1 MINKKEDGGLS
12 GASEDLL
19 QPGDQNLDENNLI
32 DSSTNNQLSVG
43 TFGGGRSILTK
54 LQNYGFDSNG
64 YEHGKID
71 RREWDEYDRL
81 IEGPFSLYDKN
92 LDDRRAEG
100 QGFGEKAV
108 NAIGKFA
115 IKTPVHVLGSTF
127 GIVDGLGEVVSD
139 VYTNGFA
146 SSNWNQFFNNDFQ
159 RSLDDFNESL
169 DNKLPHYY
177 SSQERDLNFG
187 QSVFGKGAANFWTND
202 FSQGLSF
209 VAGAVLSEYAT
220 AGMAKFLLPAKA
232 ANKLKGIAAIRATTY
247 GQKAINANKNLQKI
261 NRAERIYDGL
271 TTGRR
276 LLTGAFY
283 ESGVEARHNYD
294 ATLDRLNELHL
305 ENIGTPPTAEDQA
318 RMKDVAIKVS
328 NGVFAGNAALVGYS
342 NLLMFRRIFGS
353 GLTKNKNFANK
364 IIKDPI
370 TGKMRAAH
378 KDWGKFRSAL
388 EKYGY
393 VAYRPFYEGVV
404 EEGGQKTLD
413 IAGQYAAEDM
423 YLDEKSPAQL
433 DAIREILEHTHDGM
447 AEAYGSAEGQKEIF
461 LGALLAAIGLPSFIG
476 KNEKGETT
484 FKPGYGKTGGL
495 KDFFNQYAEGKKEV
509 EDLVTYMNENPEALA
524 GIRYNFDMLNG
535 IKIADDKR
543 DYADA
548 SNNDFAYKNAD
559 HDGFFS
565 FVHSRLKGGYF
576 GDVMDSLD
584 DIGNMDLDSFET
596 MFKYEDQTESM
607 SKKERETFL
616 SERKNT
622 VITTHKARANKI
634 KEIYDSLDNTKIND
648 SAKKMIAQALSST
661 SDLDAREQ
669 KLISEVEETGGFSLT
684 AIVDKEESDKQAND
698 NIFTM
703 LKNFTMKSIGM
714 KAKSIME
721 NSETGQ
727 EIKREIGI
735 KEFTAPGH
743 PEIVF
748 KRLANKIIEL
758 EKKRDAALNDENAE
772 SYVELDDKIKI
783 LKDELSELVL
793 SINQGLNPEISEE
806 EQQILDQYKKKDP
819 AGYELNKEEIIK
831 KLQDLR
837 KIRAKRHQMLNLVQQ
852 LIDPDAANDKIQ
864 SLEQLVQDTLS
875 EEERK
880 KLPPAEQALLRKYK
894 GKIIEFEYTNSK
906 GETKTNRVY
915 VKDGSEKGLVKIPN
929 DETFRLL
936 QRQKVLLDKKIKTPD
951 DLAELALIKEELVK
965 SEHVV
970 KHDTFN
976 FGFLEKAKN
985 ITILTEQELLLKQLQ
1000 VVTNVLQDGL
1010 AENLAASL
1018 QAIAASKEKVVSLA
1032 QQIKDI
1038 KIAVQQAKVNKRGAL
1053 YVNLNAIGRKGA
1065 FSLES
1070 ALNILNE
1077 LKTEEGAYEQQIQD
1091 YTQYLNMLQDNSLR
1105 IQVIHTALTNPE
1117 TISKL
1122 LDKSA
1127 SPTDIFEF
1135 INEALGLTS
1144 LEEFY
1149 KNLGEKGFFDTNE
1162 LTAIAGQKNKDGGYD
1177 VDNQLLQELL
1187 DLAGSNITEDY
1198 LNLMNSDLV
1207 AFKDELKLLSQHRQD
1222 VERMLNKMVNPI
1234 TKQVVFFPEEGL
1246 TEDDLTYLSY
1256 QLKMIDT
1263 DIETLQG
1270 IINMLEA
1277 EAEQNFRDAS
1287 NSDLIQERVN
1297 AQQAEQ
1303 SIANSLNE
1311 YMQWLQSLENEE
1323 TEEINQDP
1331 ELADELPPRDFS
1343 PSFTDVGFNRTA
1355 GNHALSLKIQNKYQ
1369 SMLDNNQ
1376 ELTEAEKLQFEHAK
1390 AQSRFFRHSYDILDY
1405 SKTTGAKLQIVTRY
1419 NIRSEWKDKFV
1430 FYDILKAQKSGK
1442 PNDSSNYQY
1451 VDGLTNYSSQVEQDP
1466 NMVQEKDGT
1475 WRSRIGDK
1483 QVPVKTEEFK
1493 VTTTD
1498 GEVIIFKART
1508 ALDGSVTWTKKAEG
1522 SDIFQPADIGMIGAT
1537 SAREGLDVF
1546 EKAGDTVEVGE
1557 VGDYKGVMN
1566 PKMWDKLTQEQKER
1580 VDPVRAK
1587 ETAPTTDK
1595 DETFEDIKLL
1605 LVDAQGAP
1613 ILVDGEFAYTS
1624 MTTSALYREDGVFK
1638 GQESVDMVNGVVKE
1652 EIIKFQEAFIKQRN
1666 SLLADNT
1673 EKFFYITKKSRGLAI
1688 NRNIL
1693 SEEEELLN
1701 LETGLGKLRIK
1712 ENKKIKI
1719 AKEEDLKD
1727 ISISIA
1733 ITQKGDKSNSKVD
1746 LFGFRVAPGTVY
1758 IGSGNYGALKTNN
1771 LIQVVRSNL
1780 SENRVNS
1787 LYNLSRYFAT
1797 KSTGE
1802 GIGIEGKGF
1811 IALIKDQIRYGKSK
1825 SGVVSPFDIY
1835 LQGDSIVFGDKKQV
1849 IAFEQLKNPAKWE
1862 TINNEYKDFLRT
1874 LRFNIDAARLNPDI
1888 KARADALKAFNLL
1901 KGTKNEKK
1909 FVDPAYEKFKEVIIN
1924 DDLSTTT
1931 IEWDNYTHYI
1941 LSGENGREVEDVP
1954 GLFRLPSASESI
1966 NVKQATIPQFLNVYL
1981 LHSEDAVSLPALS
1994 VEEEVIIEATPPY
2007 ETPEE
2012 TPEETP
2018 NTQGELEDA
2027 KEGVKNKTHKIVVY
2041 PVTLD
2046 DGSIVKVEEIVKI
2059 EEESTSSIIPIKV
2072 EGTDTKVDSSEV
2084 SLNKQSSLGS
2094 VVSSWLQTKEGSL
2107 NNQTAEES
2115 ASKFALIYNRKNP
2128 VTAGDNRSIAQII
2141 EDNKKLTLGQRK
2153 DNAGQVGV
2161 DLFNT
2166 IAQGMKV
2173 RETILNEIKSQ
2184 VALGFTNMN
2193 EGIEPFFLAT
2203 MAEAPSDV
2211 DLDSQLNWFNAN
2223 MPKDSKGNPLVS
2235 LDIIQGLIDNKGYG
2249 KFTKDGNI
2257 LLSDLMDVP
2266 GIVYHE
2272 SWHAVTRRFISP
2284 EQRFALYDEV
2294 RGIRGETQTY
2304 KGVTKKMSELTDK
2317 EADEWLAEEFREY
2330 VLAGGNYKVGDR
2342 VEKSLMDRIFDKI
2355 FSLLNFFINNK
2366 SQAQLLMSQLNSG
2379 YFSNP
2384 TTNITVYDSN
2394 TEAYY
2399 EATKLTATMR
2409 NNAMQ
2414 GMTVILF
2421 NKNIFN
2427 LSDFASSNTKVQE
2440 QLTAAIRNAYG
2451 DTNTRGT
2458 VYSQMQAYINNA
2470 IKIASPTNKIK
2481 LQKTQLAI
2489 RDNWEQLKS
2498 EHLQYIKRF
2507 TVEIDSEIDEEDEKT
2522 REQFQKPQ
2530 NEIDPSIYLPK
2541 AVRIL
2546 LGTLPKH
2553 TENKT
2558 AIVNSSGLPSLVDFG
2573 NIINFMY
2580 KEFANVSPNEVLALL
2595 KSPYL
2600 QNKRPEIKTLIKR
2613 LGIESDD
2620 IQDLS
2625 TNKMKMLIQT
2635 MMHFNQSNNKFYTQ
2649 IMSDTGSR
2657 MLVDSNKNKV
2667 EDKVKELWKQ
2677 TFKNNIQTIK
2687 GLGKEKDGKLILNAD
2702 AKIKI
2707 GERES
2712 DKKTFAEWANFG
2724 KRTPEQSLIILGQL
2738 GITFS
2743 NKNEFI
2749 AKYNEDDTFRRSITF
2764 IIKEATTT
2772 ALSDMFESN
2781 EQGNLKKLIELE
2793 VLYNPL
2799 IVNNQH
2805 RSPEGKTVHGVN
2817 LKNYLDVLVSD
2828 LTTVTSNGYR
2838 IANTDYIEGLL
2849 KYDNLKNSIYLNSM
2863 LLAPQNTLEVVILE
2877 GMRHEFS
2884 KGKSLSKGSPSD
2896 IGVMLVNAVLSEG
2909 IIPILRTADK
2919 KTEYG
2924 LKFKTPNLN
2933 LNLDTMLIRL
2943 QGYLAD
2949 EIRAASIFN
2958 SQRKSKL
2965 HRVAQ
2970 LKDKGGNLRYFEKI
2984 VPSLDRSAY
2993 GKTLTENKIK
3003 ELVSSPK
3010 VVNDLQQFLQN
3021 EIAKTKTVLTNYNI
3035 ALDGIDSNLLL
3046 TAQNIA
3052 SQTGKYPLDVIAEQ
3066 FVYEYIT
3073 GVNEQGKLLLGDFA
3087 LYSDLFKRTAGLSGT
3102 KAYPTSNPSILNW
3115 MNEKM
3120 PNLFSNKEHSN
3131 SLQVVHRAAVKT
3143 EAPYLNQYIEALE
3156 ASGASQAILQNV
3168 SDVYSNMEEF
3178 DGGGFITLDAY
3189 RSLMYRIGKWT
3200 DSQEAFYQNLAAP
3213 GYVLK
3218 AEDIA
3223 IIPPIKP
3230 QLFGPFIVD
3239 NLRLMTF
3246 HKFALFPIIPGITTN
3261 TAFDTIN
3268 QDMVNNNIDYMIF
3281 DSAAKVGG
3289 ITANLQGYDPF
3300 YEEAPEGY
3308 NKYKPMSLDN
3318 TNTPLGLQEL
3328 SFSDLGIQL
3337 ETAPKT
3343 SEYVREGSQF
3353 RSLLLVNAYNQGK
3366 LAEGYEDFEGAID
3379 KYHEINNELIEK
3391 DFKNL
3396 LEKLKLVKQK
3406 DGRYKLSSKD
3416 AKAFQEA
3423 LEREFKK
3430 RDNPL
3435 HTIDSIKKLFQSDT
3449 KFIEQL
3455 FEKDKIERLFYSL
3468 VTNNVI
3474 KRKMKGG
3481 QFVLQASTGFES
3493 TFKAIKQGDFER
3505 AASLGVDLHESQ
3517 LKPLKF
3523 YRKADPNNL
3532 NSETLAMQV
3541 YLPSRFKN
3549 MLGTTIED
3557 INDRRI
3563 SPEILQLIGF
3573 RIPTEGLNSIDFIEV
3588 VGFLPKS
3595 FGDTV
3600 IVPSE
3605 IVGKA
3610 GSDYDIDKLTI
3621 YFPHTEIGEDGVIR
3635 RVAYDSNKTV
3645 QEQSKEALQNEL
3657 QNISKAILSH
3667 PVSFEQLIS
3676 PVGAYQL
3683 KDLALKVALKRNP
3696 ENFNPDGTKIKLPL
3710 SETLSLEN
3718 MLKTSYRMFSGLGG
3732 IGIVAT
3738 SSTQHAKGQRAGV
3751 NWNFAD
3757 HPDIVFNFEG
3767 QGFGLSRVYDVNNKN
3782 KISSTIGQYVTG
3794 YVDVTKE
3801 DFIFDINGGIEY
3813 APIHMLL
3820 VRSGV
3825 PLESVVYFMSQPII
3839 DDYVQMKEKFQPMYE
3854 RFPIKTNQTI
3864 VDELVLKYKTDVKSI
3879 PVTFSENNLFDMIGS
3894 TSLSPMQKAAQ
3905 IKILEDFLRYE
3916 KLAKDLMLL
3925 KDASSFDTAE
3935 LSGSIDIRYAKQAL
3949 SRLQQTGKFINLDEL
3964 LLGNVE
3970 GASTVASYV
3979 KLMSEVDGLFADFKL
3994 GEYILD
4000 AKTFVDGK
4008 LFEATDPELKFYKDN
4023 VIYKMSKFE
4032 NFLASTVIQNTTWE
4046 YEKLSDRASDL
4057 FKGSNS
4063 LPRRISALKTDPAY
4077 RDNLLIQELLPIF
4090 QVYTENSPEQTVDTM
4105 KLFSKGLQ
4113 PYDIDIL
4120 ADAFMEIKEINPEL
4134 AKDLIIFSALQSG
4147 LNYSPNSFFQV
4158 IPGVEVLDVMAKY
4171 FKQNNHINRTSNLI
4185 KNDNMDELWTDFH
4198 QNYTDNSQIVPNVYR
4213 KTIENFYKLKRNDE
4227 FVSVTSKTGEV
4238 QVGSITK
4245 NVYATNLYKRFGKT
4259 EDGKTNYKQI
4269 LKKGVPF
4276 HLIEATGPNTLS
4288 IVNNNY
4294 SIKKINSDSEQKS
4307 PEVTTS
4313 MFTVHRN
4320 IDGEITKV
4328 LSNKKC

>member
-1 MINKKEDGGLS
+1 
-12 GASEDLL
+12 
-19 QPGDQNLDENNLI
+19 
-32 DSSTNNQLSVG
+32 
-43 TFGGGRSILTK
+43 
-54 LQNYGFDSNG
+54 
-64 YEHGKID
+64 
-71 RREWDEYDRL
+71 
-81 IEGPFSLYDKN
+81 
-92 LDDRRAEG
+92 
-100 QGFGEKAV
+100 
-108 NAIGKFA
+108 
-115 IKTPVHVLGSTF
+115 
-127 GIVDGLGEVVSD
+127 
-139 VYTNGFA
+139 
-146 SSNWNQFFNNDFQ
+146 
-159 RSLDDFNESL
+159 
-169 DNKLPHYY
+169 
-177 SSQERDLNFG
+177 
-187 QSVFGKGAANFWTND
+187 
-202 FSQGLSF
+202 
-209 VAGAVLSEYAT
+209 
-220 AGMAKFLLPAKA
+220 
-232 ANKLKGIAAIRATTY
+232 
-247 GQKAINANKNLQKI
+247 
-261 NRAERIYDGL
+261 
-271 TTGRR
+271 
-276 LLTGAFY
+276 
-283 ESGVEARHNYD
+283 
-294 ATLDRLNELHL
+294 
-305 ENIGTPPTAEDQA
+305 
-318 RMKDVAIKVS
+318 
-328 NGVFAGNAALVGYS
+328 
-342 NLLMFRRIFGS
+342 
-353 GLTKNKNFANK
+353 
-364 IIKDPI
+364 
-370 TGKMRAAH
+370 
-378 KDWGKFRSAL
+378 
-388 EKYGY
+388 
-393 VAYRPFYEGVV
+393 
-404 EEGGQKTLD
+404 
-413 IAGQYAAEDM
+413 
-423 YLDEKSPAQL
+423 
-433 DAIREILEHTHDGM
+433 
-447 AEAYGSAEGQKEIF
+447 
-461 LGALLAAIGLPSFIG
+461 
-476 KNEKGETT
+476 
-484 FKPGYGKTGGL
+484 
-495 KDFFNQYAEGKKEV
+495 
-509 EDLVTYMNENPEALA
+509 
-524 GIRYNFDMLNG
+524 
-535 IKIADDKR
+535 
-543 DYADA
+543 
-548 SNNDFAYKNAD
+548 
-559 HDGFFS
+559 
-565 FVHSRLKGGYF
+565 
-576 GDVMDSLD
+576 
-584 DIGNMDLDSFET
+584 
-596 MFKYEDQTESM
+596 M

-622 VITTHKARANKI
+622 AITTHKARANKI

-669 KLISEVEETGGFSLT
+669 KYIKEVEETGGFSLT

-698 NIFTM
+698 NIFTR

-743 PEIVF
+743 PQKVF
-748 KRLANKIIEL
+748 ERMANKIIEL

-793 SINQGLNPEISEE
+793 SINQGLAPEISEE

-985 ITILTEQELLLKQLQ
+985 ITILTEQELLLKKLQ

-1187 DLAGSNITEDY
+1187 DLAGSNIAEDY

-1493 VTTTD
+1493 VTTTY

-1546 EKAGDTVEVGE
+1546 EKAGDTVEAGE

-1566 PKMWDKLTQEQKER
+1566 PKVWDKLTQEQKER

-1587 ETAPTTDK
+1587 ETALTTDK

-3557 INDRRI
+3557 INDPRI
-3563 SPEILQLIGF
+3563 SSEILQLIGF

-3683 KDLALKVALKRNP
+3683 KDLALKVAMKRNP

-3732 IGIVAT
+3732 ISIVAT
-3738 SSTQHAKGQRAGV
+3738 GSTQHAKGQRAGV

-3854 RFPIKTNQTI
+3854 RFPIKTNKTI
-3864 VDELVLKYKTDVKSI
+3864 VDELLVKYNSDVKSI

-3894 TSLSPMQKAAQ
+3894 TSLSPVQKAAQ

-4008 LFEATDPELKFYKDN
+4008 LFEATDPELKFYKDD

-4057 FKGSNS
+4057 FKGPYS

-4134 AKDLIIFSALQSG
+4134 SKDLIIFSALQSG

-4158 IPGVEVLDVMAKY
+4158 IPGVEVLDVMSKY

-4213 KTIENFYKLKRNDE
+4213 KAPQKFYKLKRNDE
-4227 FVSVTSKTGEV
+4227 FVSVTTKTGEV
-4238 QVGSITK
+4238 QVGSIAK
-4245 NVYATNLYKRFGKT
+4245 NVYTTNLYRRFGKT
-4259 EDGKTNYKQI
+4259 EDGKTDYKQI

-4294 SIKKINSDSEQKS
+4294 SISTTNAKNHSMNLTMEAKSNLTNKKTSTLELVEKGLRTATTRSYPLGNIGDIITFENKAQKYKITQIEKLTKEKVENPQWIQAWSNKEQWTTNYFKKVLGGKNVNIGSFQTSFEKINSDSEQKS
-4307 PEVTTS
+4307 PEVTNS
-4313 MFTVHRN
+4313 MLTVHRN

-4328 LSNKKC
+4328 ISNKECSS